1 MEKLYNFYFFLLMPL
16 ILANQFFFQ
25 AVYLPSWVTGLVLAL
40 GAVLFFVNAIKFRK
54 KDVKLF

>member
-40 GAVLFFVNAIKFRK
+40 GSVLFFAYAMRQRK
-54 KDVKLF
+54 KDVK